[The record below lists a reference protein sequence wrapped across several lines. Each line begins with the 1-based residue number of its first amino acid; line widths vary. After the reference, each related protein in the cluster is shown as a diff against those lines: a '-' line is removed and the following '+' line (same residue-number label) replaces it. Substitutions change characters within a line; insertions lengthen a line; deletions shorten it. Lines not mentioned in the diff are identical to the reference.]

1 MRVALGTTALILL
14 QSSHGFTTPL
24 RSSNDKKSIFPAWA
38 NKKAPFQK
46 AQEVD
51 LGGDDDPDD
60 LKSAVKAA
68 VRKASLMEKI
78 SDKAIPVRFVN
89 FDPKN
94 PLRQLVAYVPEGK
107 NLLKIGDEAG
117 IHIPRQCR
125 SGLCGSCTADVKDPN
140 WFEEGSRQGY
150 QTIRTCQAGAMVPS
164 GCEEMVVDLYRMLN
178 EQPEVVEAGGE
189 NAKQATLRV
198 ASPTMSNFQDDWE
211 KDFAPDYKTGGKPA
225 VISSS
230 TPAYTLSGSTS
241 TSSGGK
247 KKLRRWVPHSASN
260 IPPWEIIW

>member
-1 MRVALGTTALILL
+1 MNCIKMRVALGTTALILL

-107 NLLKIGDEAG
+107 NLLKIGDVSFVSRESSFGGTLTPLCMRDRKRGSISRVNAG
-117 IHIPRQCR
+117 RVCAGRVPLMSKTRT
-125 SGLCGSCTADVKDPN
+125 GSKKGRDKGIKPFARV
-140 WFEEGSRQGY
+140 RQGLWY
-150 QTIRTCQAGAMVPS
+150 RLAARKWWSICI
-164 GCEEMVVDLYRMLN
+164 GC
-178 EQPEVVEAGGE
+178 
-189 NAKQATLRV
+189 
-198 ASPTMSNFQDDWE
+198 
-211 KDFAPDYKTGGKPA
+211 
-225 VISSS
+225 
-230 TPAYTLSGSTS
+230 
-241 TSSGGK
+241 
-247 KKLRRWVPHSASN
+247 
-260 IPPWEIIW
+260 